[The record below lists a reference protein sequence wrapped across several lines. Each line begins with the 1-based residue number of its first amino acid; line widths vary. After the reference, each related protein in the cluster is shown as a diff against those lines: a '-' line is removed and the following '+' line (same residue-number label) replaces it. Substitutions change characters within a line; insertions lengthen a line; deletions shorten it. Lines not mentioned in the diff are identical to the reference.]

1 MAKLKLRFKH
11 LLGIMVPF
19 AAFDV
24 VSQEPASAGSKE
36 EAAEAASGELT
47 PGAIAAAVAAAA
59 VIGYVW

>member
-24 VSQEPASAGSKE
+24 VSQEPASAGCKDE
-36 EAAEAASGELT
+36 
-47 PGAIAAAVAAAA
+47 
-59 VIGYVW
+59 YD